1 MEKAKALMRW
11 AKIKG
16 DMLRRVDPYLK
27 KQEGVKPPEKP
38 LSEVTQVEAQANL
51 DRLYEQRNE
60 PVELSAE
67 ARLTLFADL
76 DSFAREVL
84 R

>member
-16 DMLRRVDPYLK
+16 DMLGSVDPYLK

-76 DSFAREVL
+76 DSFARETL